1 MRRKQ
6 NFLQGAAVLAAA
18 VAIVK
23 VIGFIGK
30 IPLVN
35 ILGGH
40 GLGHYNIAYSIY
52 GVMLTISTAGLPVA
66 VSKMVAEANA
76 LGRAREV
83 RKILRVAMSIFML
96 IGAVFSIGAFVF
108 AREFAGLM
116 ASNGSV
122 LTIRAI
128 APAIFFMT
136 VMSSLRGYYQGL
148 SNMYPTGLSQIIEA
162 LGKVIL
168 GIYFSLYLAVRGY
181 TPDVVAAGSV
191 LGMTVGTV
199 IAMLFLVL
207 RKAFDRNP
215 PAGTAISTRTSRDI
229 AKGILAIAIPI
240 TISSGVL
247 ALTNFTDTA
256 LVMRRLQFAAGFTEE
271 ESTWLYGAYGIA
283 QTMFN
288 FPTSF
293 IVPFAVSVVP
303 AVAAAMS
310 RGDRRSASRT
320 IETAFRVTS
329 VLALPAAAGL
339 SVLAWPIM
347 NLLFQR
353 SPDEVRAA
361 TTPLT
366 ILAIAVS
373 FYCIVLLSNAVLQ
386 SLGKVRLPVY
396 TMLTGSVVKI
406 VANWYLVGIP
416 ELNINGASIGTC
428 LCHFTIMVLNL
439 ILISREVKPTPNII
453 RMFGRPLIATIIMA
467 ATAWAING
475 LLALYV
481 STKIAVLGAIA
492 AAMVIYLILIIL
504 LRAVT
509 KEDLMMLPKG
519 EKIANLLRIR

>member
-1 MRRKQ
+1 MSRKQ

-52 GVMLTISTAGLPVA
+52 NVMLTISTAGLPVA

-83 RKILRVAMSIFML
+83 RKILRVAMSIFLM
-96 IGAVFSIGAFVF
+96 IGAVFSIGAFI
-108 AREFAGLM
+108 FAGDVADLM
-116 ASNGSV
+116 ASKGSTF
-122 LTIRAI
+122 TIRAI

-168 GIYFSLYLAVRGY
+168 GIYFSMYLAARGY

-199 IAMLFLVL
+199 IAMLFLIF

-215 PAGTAISTRTSRDI
+215 PTGTVTSTRESKDI
-229 AKGILAIAIPI
+229 ARSILAIAIPI
-240 TISSGVL
+240 TIGSGTL
-247 ALTNFTDTA
+247 ALTNFIDSA
-256 LVMRRLQFAAGFTEE
+256 LVMRRLQWAAGFTEADA
-271 ESTWLYGAYGIA
+271 TWLYGAYGIA

-288 FPTSF
+288 FPSSF

-303 AVAAAMS
+303 AVATAMS
-310 RGDRRSASRT
+310 RRDRRTASRT
-320 IETAFRVTS
+320 IETALRVTS

-361 TTPLT
+361 TIPLT
-366 ILAIAVS
+366 ILAIAV
-373 FYCIVLLSNAVLQ
+373 FFNCVVLLSNAVLQ
-386 SLGKVRLPVY
+386 SIGKARLPVY
-396 TMLTGSVVKI
+396 NMLAGSVVKI
-406 VANWYLVGIP
+406 IINWYLVGIP
-416 ELNINGASIGTC
+416 EININGAPIGTC
-428 LCHFTIMVLNL
+428 FCYLTIMVLNL
-439 ILISREVKPTPNII
+439 IMISREVKPAPNIM
-453 RMFGRPLIATIIMA
+453 RMFGRPLVATAIMA
-467 ATAWAING
+467 AAAWAING

-481 STKIAVLGAIA
+481 SPKIAVLGAIA